1 MKKRY
6 IFFVLIVL
14 AFGGLVAYRIVEN
27 KQKNAK
33 PQSAGKAQSNAIAV
47 DGIVLS
53 PQNFANIIFVSG
65 SIEANEQVGIRS
77 EVSGLVRAI
86 NFEEGSRVTKGQ
98 VLLNIDDSELKA
110 QLAQA
115 LTRQQ
120 LAEETERRAGLL
132 LNKEAISQEEYDSA
146 LADYK
151 ALEAQTQ
158 LIRAQLAKTKVVAP
172 FSGHIGLRSISA
184 GEYLT
189 PTVIVAN
196 LVNTDPLKIQFA
208 VPEKY
213 ASQLRINTD
222 ITFTVT
228 GSDQKYTA
236 KVYAMEP
243 GIDVGTRTL
252 QLKAKAA
259 NPGGK
264 LLPGSF
270 VSVSIPLVTIE
281 DALLVPTQAVIPILK
296 GKQVFVAANGKANAR
311 MIETSART
319 DSNVLVTSGLKV
331 GDTVLTSGMM
341 MLKDQM
347 PVKVKV
353 AN

>member
-1 MKKRY
+1 
-6 IFFVLIVL
+6 
-14 AFGGLVAYRIVEN
+14 
-27 KQKNAK
+27 
-33 PQSAGKAQSNAIAV
+33 
-47 DGIVLS
+47 
-53 PQNFANIIFVSG
+53 
-65 SIEANEQVGIRS
+65 
-77 EVSGLVRAI
+77 
-86 NFEEGSRVTKGQ
+86 
-98 VLLNIDDSELKA
+98 
-110 QLAQA
+110 
-115 LTRQQ
+115 
-120 LAEETERRAGLL
+120 
-132 LNKEAISQEEYDSA
+132 
-146 LADYK
+146 
-151 ALEAQTQ
+151 
-158 LIRAQLAKTKVVAP
+158 
-172 FSGHIGLRSISA
+172 
-184 GEYLT
+184 
-189 PTVIVAN
+189 
-196 LVNTDPLKIQFA
+196 
-208 VPEKY
+208 
-213 ASQLRINTD
+213 
-222 ITFTVT
+222 
-228 GSDQKYTA
+228 
-236 KVYAMEP
+236 MEP